1 MTTPR
6 ARYVMPSFTERTSY
20 GMHES
25 TPYNKLFEER
35 IVFLGVQVDDT
46 SANDIMA
53 QLLWLEGDDPD
64 RDIRMFINSPGGSN
78 TALMAIYDTMRY
90 IRPDIETVCLGQAGS
105 AAAVLLAAGTPGKR
119 SILPNAR
126 VYIHQPSMGG
136 VRGQV
141 SDLEIQSAEIQRI
154 RRQLETTLAQHT
166 GKDAA
171 DIRRDIERDRV
182 LTAKEAVDYGMVDQI
197 LPYRKLSELR
207 PDRPVSAR

>member
-1 MTTPR
+1 MTAPR

-20 GMHES
+20 GIRES
-25 TPYNKLFEER
+25 TPYNKLFEDR

-64 RDIRMFINSPGGSN
+64 RDIRIFINSPGGSN
-78 TALMAIYDTMRY
+78 TALMAIYDTMRF

-126 VYIHQPSMGG
+126 IYIHQPSMSG

-154 RRQLETTLAQHT
+154 RRQLETTLAHHT
-166 GKDAA
+166 GREATE
-171 DIRRDIERDRV
+171 IRRDIERDRV
-182 LTAKEAVDYGMVDQI
+182 LTAEEAVTYGIVDQV
-197 LPYRKLSELR
+197 LPYRKLSELH
-207 PDRPVSAR
+207 PVSTR